1 MEQTSEIQIS
11 VIMPV
16 YNAQS
21 YVEQAVES
29 VRKQEMIW
37 ELLIID
43 DCSTDDTGK
52 ILMKYQ
58 NDARI
63 KVIKNKKNSG
73 AAESRNAGIRMAK
86 GKYIAFLDAD
96 DWWADGKLKLQ
107 YEMLEQCQAVLCCTG
122 RELMR
127 ADGTSTGKT
136 IHVPEKITYGML
148 LRTNYIP
155 CSSVLVRTDVVRR
168 YYMEHAEMHEDY
180 ILWLKILKEYGQVCG
195 IDLPLLKSR
204 MSAGGKSRNKCKS
217 AVMQWRVYRFIGM
230 NRFSALRY
238 MICYT
243 FNGIKKYTRG

>member
-63 KVIKNKKNSG
+63 KVIKNAKNSG
-73 AAESRNAGIRMAK
+73 AAESRNAGIRMAR

-122 RELMR
+122 RVSIQSRLFASGLSPICCHSDHKIL
-127 ADGTSTGKT
+127 ADAT
-136 IHVPEKITYGML
+136 
-148 LRTNYIP
+148 
-155 CSSVLVRTDVVRR
+155 LVR
-168 YYMEHAEMHEDY
+168 
-180 ILWLKILKEYGQVCG
+180 
-195 IDLPLLKSR
+195 
-204 MSAGGKSRNKCKS
+204 
-217 AVMQWRVYRFIGM
+217 
-230 NRFSALRY
+230 
-238 MICYT
+238 
-243 FNGIKKYTRG
+243 